1 MLETAIND
9 RIKEHEVRNSEAVIL
24 EMSERTRGK
33 KASGCG
39 ADICNKYRLSG
50 FMRIVRKAEFY
61 NLLLNN

>member
-1 MLETAIND
+1 M
-9 RIKEHEVRNSEAVIL
+9 RNSEAVIL

-33 KASGCG
+33 KTSDCG

-61 NLLLNN
+61 NLFLQAAVVK